1 MLSLLINKLDK
12 QWCFINLPQQYYII
26 KSTHNIIIMRSKVY
40 NNSSLESQLMAY
52 TYLLKKI
59 DAYENAWPISDSGK
73 LWILYYKHEIY
84 VQKIII
90 LKILFQ

>member
-1 MLSLLINKLDK
+1 
-12 QWCFINLPQQYYII
+12 
-26 KSTHNIIIMRSKVY
+26 MRSKVY

-73 LWILYYKHEIY
+73 L
-84 VQKIII
+84 
-90 LKILFQ
+90 